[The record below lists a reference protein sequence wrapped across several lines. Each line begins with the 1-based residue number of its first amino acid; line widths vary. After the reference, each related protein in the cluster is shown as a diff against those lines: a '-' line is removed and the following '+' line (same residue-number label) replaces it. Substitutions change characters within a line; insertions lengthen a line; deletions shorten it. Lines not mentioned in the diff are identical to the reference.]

1 MLLKLKRI
9 ELKFKTGVWR
19 LKGLWASLVEWY
31 FGAGLREV
39 VITCSKKKNSRT
51 STSICWVFVNYF
63 KTPHTDKFVFS
74 QKSRNQKWY
83 SPIIPQKCIT
93 TSWEEYWVPSWIG
106 TVFGSPG
113 GVGGVLVE
121 HRAIS
126 VADCQHK
133 KLLTAEGS
141 LPFYMFLHLHIIL
154 LSTHFHLANNAFF
167 LVPEFPSSM
176 NHSYL

>member
-1 MLLKLKRI
+1 M
-9 ELKFKTGVWR
+9 
-19 LKGLWASLVEWY
+19 
-31 FGAGLREV
+31 
-39 VITCSKKKNSRT
+39 
-51 STSICWVFVNYF
+51 
-63 KTPHTDKFVFS
+63 
-74 QKSRNQKWY
+74 Y
-83 SPIIPQKCIT
+83 SPIISKHRTQINLSSPKKVEIRHGIRRL
-93 TSWEEYWVPSWIG
+93 SHKRVSPLVERSIESPAV
-106 TVFGSPG
+106 VFGSPG

-154 LSTHFHLANNAFF
+154 LSTHFHLANNTFF
-167 LVPEFPSSM
+167 LVPKFPSSM